1 MVYKRGKRIELRK
14 RKETE
19 KEKKIKAR
27 KKQIKDMR
35 EDFQSYELSLV
46 IALLLVANLIFLLSI
61 GIHTCTPRGTSRD
74 LVTPPSSLNE
84 ESGRRILKVEV
95 LNGCGV
101 DGVAKKL
108 AEYLR
113 EKNID
118 VVDYR
123 NFESKEI
130 SETLVIDR
138 KDYKMSNARVIGR
151 IIGVEENRMF
161 PQLRPMEE
169 LPQRRR
175 GQLDVTIIIGK
186 NYLDLRAFQ

>member
-35 EDFQSYELSLV
+35 EDLQSYELSLV

-61 GIHTCTPRGTSRD
+61 GIHTCTPRGPSRD
-74 LVTPPSSLNE
+74 LVTPPSSLNK

-101 DGVAKKL
+101 DGVAQKL

-113 EKNID
+113 GKNID